1 MIYLTDKLAVTA
13 DSECYMAGKPRQRA
27 GKGVSVD
34 NPRYY
39 PTLAQ
44 AVRGAVSTTLR
55 QKVAASEITTPRQ
68 ISAEKS
74 RIITRAPINPN
85 SSHTMAKIKSFCG
98 SGSQRYFCRD
108 CPSPTPNS

>member
-13 DSECYMAGKPRQRA
+13 DSECYMVGKPRQRA

-44 AVRGAVSTTLR
+44 AVRGAVSATLR
-55 QKVAASEITTPRQ
+55 QKVAASEITTLQEFIRQ
-68 ISAEKS
+68 AQALQTEFTK
-74 RIITRAPINPN
+74 
-85 SSHTMAKIKSFCG
+85 KLEVL
-98 SGSQRYFCRD
+98 D
-108 CPSPTPNS
+108 L

>member
-13 DSECYMAGKPRQRA
+13 DSECYMVGKPRQRA

-55 QKVAASEITTPRQ
+55 QKVAASEITSLEEFLRQ
-68 ISAEKS
+68 EKALQEHF
-74 RIITRAPINPN
+74 TKLLEPLE
-85 SSHTMAKIKSFCG
+85 H
-98 SGSQRYFCRD
+98 
-108 CPSPTPNS
+108 